1 MCEAG
6 THGVSIK
13 SPPHSAAAT
22 YELVLPTAT
31 GTANQALKTDG
42 SGNLGWSSFVAASAV
57 STFGGTLI
65 DDASAGDARTT
76 LGATTVGANVFT
88 AADQAAAR
96 SAIGVGTG
104 TGDMVGSNNLSDVT
118 NVGTARTNLGATTV
132 GANVF
137 TAADA
142 AAARSAIGAG
152 SGTGDL
158 VASNN
163 LSDLN
168 SAATARTNL
177 GVTNT
182 GSYTGHIETAADKT
196 YVLDPTAATA
206 RTISAFYIK
215 VNSGSGT
222 VSATL
227 KVGTST
233 VKTVTAST
241 STGAQT
247 GLHPGASAVTAGDA
261 ITLVFASNSSA
272 TDVIFSV
279 EYTE

>member
-6 THGVSIK
+6 SHGVGLK
-13 SPPHSAAAT
+13 SPAHSAGANYDLT
-22 YELVLPTAT
+22 LPTAT
-31 GTANQALKTDG
+31 GSADQALKTDG
-42 SGNLGWSSFVAASAV
+42 SGNLGWGSFLASSAV

-65 DDASAGDARTT
+65 DDADAAAARTT
-76 LGATTVGANVFT
+76 LGATSVGANVFT

-118 NVGTARTNLGATTV
+118 NVATARTNLGATTV

-142 AAARSAIGAG
+142 AAARTAIGAG
-152 SGTGDL
+152 IGTGDL

-163 LSDLN
+163 LSDLA
-168 SAATARTNL
+168 SASTARTNL

-182 GSYTGHIETAADKT
+182 GAYTGQIETAAEKT
-196 YVLDPTAATA
+196 YTLDPAVATA

-215 VNSGSGT
+215 TGSGS
-222 VSATL
+222 VVVNL
-227 KVGTST
+227 KNGSDV
-233 VKTVTAST
+233 VK
-241 STGAQT
+241 Q
-247 GLHPGASAVTAGDA
+247 VTAGTGTGNQTSLANTSLAADA
-261 ITLVFASNSSA
+261 VLTLVTSSNSSA

>member
-1 MCEAG
+1 
-6 THGVSIK
+6 
-13 SPPHSAAAT
+13 
-22 YELVLPTAT
+22 
-31 GTANQALKTDG
+31 
-42 SGNLGWSSFVAASAV
+42 
-57 STFGGTLI
+57 
-65 DDASAGDARTT
+65 
-76 LGATTVGANVFT
+76 
-88 AADQAAAR
+88 
-96 SAIGVGTG
+96 
-104 TGDMVGSNNLSDVT
+104 
-118 NVGTARTNLGATTV
+118 
-132 GANVF
+132 VF

-163 LSDLN
+163 LSDLA

-177 GVTNT
+177 GITNT
-182 GSYTGHIETAADKT
+182 GSYTGHIETAANKT
-196 YVLDPTAATA
+196 YVLDPSAATD

-222 VSATL
+222 VSAEL
-227 KVGTST
+227 KVGTSS

-241 STGAQT
+241 STGVIT
-247 GLHPGASAVTAGDA
+247 SLHPGASVVTAGDA
-261 ITLVFASNSSA
+261 ITLVFSSNSSA